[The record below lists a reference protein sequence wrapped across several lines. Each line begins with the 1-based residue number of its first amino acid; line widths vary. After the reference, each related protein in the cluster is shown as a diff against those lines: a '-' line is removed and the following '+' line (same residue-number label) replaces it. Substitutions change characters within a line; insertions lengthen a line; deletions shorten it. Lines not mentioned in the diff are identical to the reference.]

1 MTRIL
6 LGQLGSN
13 GDCLYA
19 TAIARQIKH
28 DFPGCHLT
36 WAISPLCKAVIK
48 NNPDVDAI
56 WEVEAGDWTRVF
68 GDGWYA
74 FEAESLQRL
83 TRGEFDKIFL
93 TQIAPA
99 NFRNYDGTVRASL

>member
-6 LGQLGSN
+6 LGMLGSN

-36 WAISPLCKAVIK
+36 WAV
-48 NNPDVDAI
+48 
-56 WEVEAGDWTRVF
+56 
-68 GDGWYA
+68 
-74 FEAESLQRL
+74 
-83 TRGEFDKIFL
+83 
-93 TQIAPA
+93 
-99 NFRNYDGTVRASL
+99 ASLCRNVLFNNTDIDALWEIPLASWSEMDRDLAVVRDRSP